1 MTAQNIIKI
10 IPLKLISV
18 LLVVIVLVFTTVHI
32 IYGGSEHMP
41 DITTAPS
48 MPASSLEVVAELD
61 MPPGNMAVSQQGE
74 IFFTFHPEA
83 SPEIHVAKWEN
94 NQAQPYPNKAFNTG
108 LNKTG
113 ESLEVYFDAPQ
124 GIRIDQQNRL
134 WVLDH
139 ANHGLGQPRLFAFD
153 LTTNELVHQYDF
165 PNSLAGLGSHLNDF
179 QVDAHGQYI
188 YIANASIIRKKPSV
202 IIYDILNKKSREVLV
217 QDSSVMAQRFTP
229 VVQGQLMLK
238 LGVFAIRPNIDSIAL
253 DRTGQWL
260 YYGATA
266 HQRMFRI
273 KTIDLLNETLT
284 VQELSS
290 RVEDFAAK
298 TASDGITTDLAGNI
312 YISNA
317 DQSSIDRIDA
327 NGHLQTLIQ
336 DDILRWPDGFSFG
349 PDGWLYLTNSAL
361 HEVIMKSPSHIRQ
374 QAPFHIVR
382 FKPGTQSIAGH

>member
-1 MTAQNIIKI
+1 MIAQKIIKI
-10 IPLKLISV
+10 IPLKFIGILLMLISF
-18 LLVVIVLVFTTVHI
+18 VFIAVHI

-41 DITTAPS
+41 DISTSPS
-48 MPASSLEVVAELD
+48 MPASALEVVAELD
-61 MPPGNMAVSQQGE
+61 MPPGNMAVSSQGE

-83 SPEIHVAKWEN
+83 SPEIHVAKWQDN
-94 NQAQPYPNKAFNTG
+94 KAVPFPNKAFNTG
-108 LNKTG
+108 VTAQG
-113 ESLEVYFDAPQ
+113 ENIDVYFDAPQ

-153 LTTNELVHQYDF
+153 LSSSELIHQYDF
-165 PNSLAGLGSHLNDF
+165 PASLAGLGSHLNDF
-179 QVDAHGQYI
+179 QVDPKGEFI
-188 YIANASIIRKKPSV
+188 YIANASILRKKPSV
-202 IIYDILNKKSREVLV
+202 IIYDVVNKKSREVLV
-217 QDSSVMAQRFTP
+217 QDPSVMAQRFTP

-260 YYGATA
+260 YYAATA
-266 HQRMFRI
+266 HSRLFRI
-273 KTIDLLNETLT
+273 KTVDLLNEKLT
-284 VQELSS
+284 PQQLSKK
-290 RVEDFAAK
+290 VEDFAAK

-327 NGHLQTLIQ
+327 SGQLQTLIK

-361 HEVIMKSPSHIRQ
+361 HEVIMKSQEHIRQ
-374 QAPFHIVR
+374 HAPFHIVR

>member
-1 MTAQNIIKI
+1 MIAKNIIKI
-10 IPLKLISV
+10 IPLKLFSV
-18 LLVVIVLVFTTVHI
+18 LLAVIALALITVHL

-41 DITTAPS
+41 DITTSPI

-61 MPPGNMAVSQQGE
+61 MPPGNMAVSSQGE

-83 SPEIHVAKWEN
+83 SPEIHVAKWQN
-94 NQAQPYPNKAFNTG
+94 NQALPYPNKAFNTG
-108 LNKTG
+108 LNDNG
-113 ESLEVYFDAPQ
+113 ESLDVYFDAPQ

-153 LTTNELVHQYDF
+153 LSSNKLVHQYDF
-165 PNSLAGLGSHLNDF
+165 PTSLAGIGSHLNDF
-179 QVDAHGQYI
+179 QVDASGQYI

-202 IIYDILNKKSREVLV
+202 IIYDVLNKQSREVLV
-217 QDSSVMAQRFTP
+217 QDVSVMAQRFTP

-238 LGVFAIRPNIDSIAL
+238 FGVFAIRPNIDSIAL
-253 DRTGQWL
+253 GRSGEWL

-273 KTIDLLNETLT
+273 KTKDLLNKALT
-284 VQELSS
+284 PEQLSK

-298 TASDGITTDLAGNI
+298 TASDGITTDLADNI

-327 NGHLQTLIQ
+327 NGQLQTLIQ

-361 HEVIMKSPSHIRQ
+361 HEVIMKSQDHIRQ
-374 QAPFHIVR
+374 HAPFHIVR
-382 FKPGTQSIAGH
+382 FKPGTSSIAGH

>member
-1 MTAQNIIKI
+1 MFAQNIIKI
-10 IPLKLISV
+10 IPVKLIST
-18 LLVVIVLVFTTVHI
+18 LLILVALVFITVHI

-41 DITTAPS
+41 DITTTPL
-48 MPASSLEVVAELD
+48 MPVSSLEVVAELD
-61 MPPGNMAVSQQGE
+61 MPPGNMAVSEQGD

-94 NQAQPYPNKAFNTG
+94 NQPLPYPNREFNTG
-108 LNKTG
+108 ISEQGKKL
-113 ESLEVYFDAPQ
+113 SAYFDAPQ

-153 LTTNELVHQYDF
+153 LSSNELVHQYDF
-165 PNSLAGLGSHLNDF
+165 PSSLAGLGSHLNDF
-179 QVDAHGQYI
+179 QVDAKGEYI
-188 YIANASIIRKKPSV
+188 YIANASILRKKPSV
-202 IIYDILNKKSREVLV
+202 IIYDVLNKKSREVLV
-217 QDSSVMAQRFTP
+217 QDPSVIAQRFTP

-238 LGVFAIRPNIDSIAL
+238 MGVFAIRPNIDSIAL
-253 DRTGQWL
+253 DRQGEWL

-273 KTIDLLNETLT
+273 KTLDLLNESLSPEQLSKK
-284 VQELSS
+284 VQ
-290 RVEDFAAK
+290 DFAAK

-327 NGHLQTLIQ
+327 QGQLQTLVKG
-336 DDILRWPDGFSFG
+336 DILRWPDGFSFG

-361 HEVIMKSPSHIRQ
+361 HEVIMKSQQHIRQ

-382 FKPGTQSIAGH
+382 FKPGVDGIAGH

>member
-1 MTAQNIIKI
+1 MIAKNIIKI
-10 IPLKLISV
+10 IPVKLISA
-18 LLVVIVLVFTTVHI
+18 LIAVIALMFITVHI
-32 IYGGSEHMP
+32 IYGGSEPMP
-41 DITTAPS
+41 DITTSPI
-48 MPASSLEVVAELD
+48 MPASSLEIVAELD

-83 SPEIHVAKWEN
+83 NPEIHVAKWEN
-94 NQAQPYPNKAFNTG
+94 NQALAYPNKAFNTG

-113 ESLEVYFDAPQ
+113 ESLDVYFDAPQ

-153 LTTNELVHQYDF
+153 LTSNELVHQYDF
-165 PNSLAGLGSHLNDF
+165 PSSLAGLGSHLNDF
-179 QVDAHGQYI
+179 QVDPSGQYI

-202 IIYDILNKKSREVLV
+202 IIYDVVNKQAREVLV
-217 QDSSVMAQRFTP
+217 QDVSVMAQRFTP
-229 VVQGQLMLK
+229 IVQGQLMLK

-253 DRTGQWL
+253 DRQGEWL

-266 HQRMFRI
+266 HQRLFRI
-273 KTIDLLNETLT
+273 KTTDLLNYELT
-284 VQELSS
+284 DKQLSE
-290 RVEDFAAK
+290 RVEDFSAK
-298 TASDGITTDLAGNI
+298 SASDGITTDLAGNI

-361 HEVIMKSPSHIRQ
+361 HEVIMKSQSHIRQ

-382 FKPGTQSIAGH
+382 FKPGAQSIAGH